1 MLTTQGEQ
9 QMSVRRSLLRAACL
23 FGLLALAPLR
33 LLAAQWNRPA
43 FEAKALAEALKSIG
57 AANARE
63 SDQIEFKAPEIA
75 ENGAIVPIE
84 VTSRLP
90 GPQIIYVFAEKNP
103 NPLAA
108 SFEFLDNVEPFFAT
122 RIKMRE
128 SAKLLIVVRTS
139 NEFFSAGRDV
149 KVTIG
154 GCGVT

>member
-1 MLTTQGEQ
+1 MAAHKIEPSGI
-9 QMSVRRSLLRAACL
+9 RRSLLRAAGLAC
-23 FGLLALAPLR
+23 LLALAPVR
-33 LLAAQWNRPA
+33 LLAAQWNKVA
-43 FEAKALAEALKSIG
+43 FEAKAMPEALKSIG
-57 AANARE
+57 ASNLRE

-90 GPQIIYVFAEKNP
+90 GPQTIYVFAEKNP

-108 SFEFLDNVEPFFAT
+108 SFEFLEGVEPFFAT

-128 SAKLLIVVRTS
+128 SARLLVVVRTQS
-139 NEFFSAGRDV
+139 GFFSAGRDV

>member
-1 MLTTQGEQ
+1 MATQDEPL
-9 QMSVRRSLLRAACL
+9 SARRSLLRATGL
-23 FGLLALAPLR
+23 FWLLSLSPMR
-33 LLAAQWNRPA
+33 LFAAQWNKPA
-43 FEAKALAEALKSIG
+43 FQAKALAEALKSIG
-57 AANARE
+57 ASNVRE
-63 SDQIEFKAPEIA
+63 SEQIEFKAPEIA

-84 VTSRLP
+84 VRSGLP

-108 SFEFLDNVEPFFAT
+108 SFEFLGNVEPFFAT

-128 SAKLLIVVRTS
+128 SAKLLVVVRTQGG
-139 NEFFSAGRDV
+139 FFSAGRDV

>member
-1 MLTTQGEQ
+1 MMANQVEPMFG
-9 QMSVRRSLLRAACL
+9 RRLLLRAAGL
-23 FGLLALAPLR
+23 FALLALAPMR
-33 LLAAQWNRPA
+33 LLAAQWNEPA
-43 FEAKALAEALKSIG
+43 FKAKALAEALKNIG
-57 AANARE
+57 ASNLRE

-84 VTSRLP
+84 VRSRLP
-90 GPQIIYVFAEKNP
+90 GPQTIYLFAEKNP

-108 SFEFLDNVEPFFAT
+108 SFEFLESIEPFFAT

-128 SAKLLIVVRTS
+128 SAKLLIVVRTPGGY
-139 NEFFSAGRDV
+139 FSAARDV

>member
-1 MLTTQGEQ
+1 MATHEIEPVTG
-9 QMSVRRSLLRAACL
+9 RRALLRASGL
-23 FGLLALAPLR
+23 FCLLALVPLR
-33 LLAAQWNRPA
+33 LLAANWNKGA
-43 FEAKALAEALKSIG
+43 FEAKSMREALRNIG
-57 AANARE
+57 ASSLRE

-90 GPQIIYVFAEKNP
+90 GPQTIHVFAEKNP

-108 SFEFLDNVEPFFAT
+108 SFEFLEGVEPFFAT

-128 SAKLLIVVRTS
+128 SARLLVVVKAQGG
-139 NEFFSAGRDV
+139 FFSTARDV